1 MCAYLDGIIKCN
13 VDVIKFNINPLN
25 FRHYLFCL
33 SPWPLRKHG
42 MEDMVDTADT
52 GAMEG
57 TGDMVDTDTAARNE
71 RQLQLQSQMLMLMHI
86 MDMVVM
92 EAMEDMEVMED
103 TEGMVD
109 MDMDARN
116 DLRSPIMVMG
126 AMVVTEVMVAMAVA
140 MEAMVDT
147 DTGVKSRTK

>member
-1 MCAYLDGIIKCN
+1 M
-13 VDVIKFNINPLN
+13 
-25 FRHYLFCL
+25 
-33 SPWPLRKHG
+33 
-42 MEDMVDTADT
+42 DTADT

-57 TGDMVDTDTAARNE
+57 TGDMVDTDTAAKNE

-92 EAMEDMEVMED
+92 EGMEAMEGMED
-103 TEGMVD
+103 TEDMVD

>member
-1 MCAYLDGIIKCN
+1 MDFIKCN
-13 VDVIKFNINPLN
+13 VDVIKLSLN
-25 FRHYLFCL
+25 LLHFRHYLFCL

-42 MEDMVDTADT
+42 MEDMVDT

-57 TGDMVDTDTAARNE
+57 TGDMVDMGDTDTAARNE
-71 RQLQLQSQMLMLMHI
+71 RQLRLQSQMLVLMHI

-92 EAMEDMEVMED
+92 EATEDMED

-116 DLRSPIMVMG
+116 DLLSPIMVMG
-126 AMVVTEVMVAMAVA
+126 AMVVTEVTVAMAVA
-140 MEAMVDT
+140 MEAMVDMDT
-147 DTGVKSRTK
+147 DVKSRTK

>member
-1 MCAYLDGIIKCN
+1 MCGVSDIIKCN
-13 VDVIKFNINPLN
+13 VDVIKLNINLLN

-33 SPWPLRKHG
+33 SPWLLRKHG

-71 RQLQLQSQMLMLMHI
+71 RQLRLQSQMLTLMHI

-92 EAMEDMEVMED
+92 EAMEDMEDTED

-116 DLRSPIMVMG
+116 DLLSPIMVMG
-126 AMVVTEVMVAMAVA
+126 AMVVTEVMVDMAVA
-140 MEAMVDT
+140 MEVMVDM
-147 DTGVKSRTK
+147 DMDVESRTK

>member
-1 MCAYLDGIIKCN
+1 MCAYLDSIIRRS
-13 VDVIKFNINPLN
+13 VDVIKLSINSLN

-57 TGDMVDTDTAARNE
+57 TGDMVDSDTAAKNE
-71 RQLQLQSQMLMLMHI
+71 RQLQLQSQMLMLMPI

-92 EAMEDMEVMED
+92 EATEDMED

-116 DLRSPIMVMG
+116 DLLSPIMVMG
-126 AMVVTEVMVAMAVA
+126 AMVVTEVTVAMAVA
-140 MEAMVDT
+140 MEAMVDMDT
-147 DTGVKSRTK
+147 DVKSRTK

>member
-1 MCAYLDGIIKCN
+1 
-13 VDVIKFNINPLN
+13 
-25 FRHYLFCL
+25 
-33 SPWPLRKHG
+33 
-42 MEDMVDTADT
+42 MVDTADT

-57 TGDMVDTDTAARNE
+57 TGDMVDTDTAAKNE

-92 EAMEDMEVMED
+92 EVMEDMDV
-103 TEGMVD
+103 
-109 MDMDARN
+109 DARN

-140 MEAMVDT
+140 MEAMVDM

>member
-1 MCAYLDGIIKCN
+1 MCGVSDIIKCN
-13 VDVIKFNINPLN
+13 VDVIKLNINPVN
-25 FRHYLFCL
+25 FRHYLFCP

-57 TGDMVDTDTAARNE
+57 TGDMVDTDTAAKNE

>member
-1 MCAYLDGIIKCN
+1 MCGFVDAIIKCN
-13 VDVIKFNINPLN
+13 VDVIKLNINLLN

-57 TGDMVDTDTAARNE
+57 TGDMEDMGDTDTAARNE
-71 RQLQLQSQMLMLMHI
+71 RQLRLQSQMLMLMHI

-92 EAMEDMEVMED
+92 EATEDMED
-103 TEGMVD
+103 TVGMVD
-109 MDMDARN
+109 MGMDARN
-116 DLRSPIMVMG
+116 DLLSPIMVMG
-126 AMVVTEVMVAMAVA
+126 AMVVTEVTVAMAVA
-140 MEAMVDT
+140 MEAMVDMDT
-147 DTGVKSRTK
+147 DVKSRTK

>member
-1 MCAYLDGIIKCN
+1 MPIKIFIKCN
-13 VDVIKFNINPLN
+13 VDVIRLNINPLN

-33 SPWPLRKHG
+33 SPWPLWKHG

-57 TGDMVDTDTAARNE
+57 MVDMGDTDMAARNE
-71 RQLQLQSQMLMLMHI
+71 RQLQLQSQMLMHI

-92 EAMEDMEVMED
+92 EAMEDMEGMED

-126 AMVVTEVMVAMAVA
+126 AMVATEVMVAMAVA
-140 MEAMVDT
+140 MEAMVDM
-147 DTGVKSRTK
+147 DTGVKSRTQ

>member
-116 DLRSPIMVMG
+116 DLRNPIMVMG

-140 MEAMVDT
+140 MEVMVDMDT
-147 DTGVKSRTK
+147 DVK

>member
-1 MCAYLDGIIKCN
+1 
-13 VDVIKFNINPLN
+13 
-25 FRHYLFCL
+25 
-33 SPWPLRKHG
+33 
-42 MEDMVDTADT
+42 MEDMGDTADT

-57 TGDMVDTDTAARNE
+57 TGDMVDTDTAAKNE

-92 EAMEDMEVMED
+92 EAMED

>member
-1 MCAYLDGIIKCN
+1 MCAYLDSIIRRG
-13 VDVIKFNINPLN
+13 VDVIKLNINSLN

-57 TGDMVDTDTAARNE
+57 TGDMVDTDTAAKNE
-71 RQLQLQSQMLMLMHI
+71 RQLQLQIPMLMLMHI

-116 DLRSPIMVMG
+116 DLLSPIMVMG
-126 AMVVTEVMVAMAVA
+126 AMVVTEVMVDMAVA
-140 MEAMVDT
+140 MEVMVDM
-147 DTGVKSRTK
+147 DMDVESRTK

>member
-1 MCAYLDGIIKCN
+1 MCAYFIRRSVDLIKL
-13 VDVIKFNINPLN
+13 NINSLN

-71 RQLQLQSQMLMLMHI
+71 KQLRLQSQMLMLMHI

-92 EAMEDMEVMED
+92 EAMEAMED

-116 DLRSPIMVMG
+116 DLLSPIMVMG
-126 AMVVTEVMVAMAVA
+126 AMVVTEVMVDMAVA
-140 MEAMVDT
+140 MEVTVDMDT
-147 DTGVKSRTK
+147 DVKSRTK